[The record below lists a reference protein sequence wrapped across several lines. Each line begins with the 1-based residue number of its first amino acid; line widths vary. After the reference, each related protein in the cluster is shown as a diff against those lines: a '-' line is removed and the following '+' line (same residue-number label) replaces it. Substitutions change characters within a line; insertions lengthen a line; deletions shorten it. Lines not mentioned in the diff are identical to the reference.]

1 MRRAAILAWALAGC
15 TLAPAYHRP
24 ALPTPSTWPQGP
36 SYGAAQPAARDAA
49 DIGWREFFADPKL
62 IAVIEQALANNRDL
76 RIAIANIQS
85 TRGAYQAQRALL
97 FPEISAD
104 LSGAKS
110 RQPAAALVAGARG
123 HVSTTTY
130 RADLAATAYEA
141 DLFGAERSLTKAAH
155 ERFLASAE
163 GRRAFQISLV
173 SEVASDYVTLAADRE
188 TIDVAQATLKT
199 SQESYELV
207 RRRYEG
213 GIASMLDLQQAETLL
228 EQARGD
234 VARATTIA
242 AQAKNALDL
251 VVGAPVDEA
260 LLPTDLEGQ
269 TIPTLDVEAGLPS
282 QVLLRRPDV
291 LQAEHELKA
300 ANADIGA
307 ARAAFFPS
315 ILLTAAAGGLSPALS
330 NVLNGAASTSSVSA
344 AVSQTLFAGGRNV
357 GNLRS
362 ASAEKRIALAQY
374 EKTIQAAFREVADAL
389 AERGTIAERLDAQQK
404 LTEAAAIS
412 VRLSTARY
420 ESGVDAYLTTLDS
433 QRTLYAARRDL
444 VGVKLARALNLI
456 TLYETLGGGLA

>member
-1 MRRAAILAWALAGC
+1 
-15 TLAPAYHRP
+15 
-24 ALPTPSTWPQGP
+24 
-36 SYGAAQPAARDAA
+36 
-49 DIGWREFFADPKL
+49 
-62 IAVIEQALANNRDL
+62 
-76 RIAIANIQS
+76 
-85 TRGAYQAQRALL
+85 
-97 FPEISAD
+97 
-104 LSGAKS
+104 
-110 RQPAAALVAGARG
+110 
-123 HVSTTTY
+123 
-130 RADLAATAYEA
+130 
-141 DLFGAERSLTKAAH
+141 
-155 ERFLASAE
+155 
-163 GRRAFQISLV
+163 
-173 SEVASDYVTLAADRE
+173 
-188 TIDVAQATLKT
+188 LKT

-420 ESGVDAYLTTLDS
+420 ERGVDAYLTTLDS